1 MIPRLVYIKNTDLL
15 TRNPLDRGFFVL
27 YVSGNKRQYN
37 ARDFPPGC
45 HQIIYH
51 ASRRFRLIL
60 NVQAIKKIPSFSSV
74 LINQLE
80 FCIGKNKSY
89 KISS

>member
-1 MIPRLVYIKNTDLL
+1 MTL
-15 TRNPLDRGFFVL
+15 TINVIDRE
-27 YVSGNKRQYN
+27 GNNHTIEAFEGQPI
-37 ARDFPPGC
+37 A
-45 HQIIYH
+45 
-51 ASRRFRLIL
+51 
-60 NVQAIKKIPSFSSV
+60 QAISQHIKPNEFIKKVPSFSSV